1 MKEPSHI
8 AEILGAVVLI
18 RVTDKSTRRLVR
30 NLGGFRQLFPT
41 RTWGINYEDEK
52 RLASILVSL
61 RDSGVPFS
69 SGRQWPPSDVF
80 EDLRE
85 KGLVA
90 GKYKKI
96 FWHGPGDYEFLE
108 V

>member
-18 RVTDKSTRRLVR
+18 RVRDNSTRRLVR
-30 NLGGFRQLFPT
+30 NLGGTRRLFPT
-41 RTWGINYEDEK
+41 RTWRINYEDEK
-52 RLASILVSL
+52 ELVSILVSL
-61 RDSGVPFS
+61 RDGGVPFG

-96 FWHGPGDYEFLE
+96 FWHGPGQYEILK